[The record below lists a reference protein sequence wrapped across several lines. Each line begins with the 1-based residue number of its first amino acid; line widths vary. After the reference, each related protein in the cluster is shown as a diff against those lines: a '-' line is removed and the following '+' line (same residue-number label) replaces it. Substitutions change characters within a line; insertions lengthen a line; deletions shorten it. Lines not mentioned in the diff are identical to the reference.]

1 MTLRPLC
8 YLALCLSALA
18 GCSVA
23 DRPSP
28 AAPSFDVLTTAVLS
42 GSVLGP
48 DGSNICNSLPTGGRL
63 QINVINMGAFGAP
76 AGAQFFFCPQNTFAF
91 SLQQGTY
98 LLRARLPFDGAIA
111 NGFPW
116 QTYLLTPIEL
126 TSDAT
131 ADITVTPGSP
141 LGGGVTINGQPF
153 AGINLSLVHADATLF
168 GVTVAT
174 SSAEGGW
181 EEFIGRPQTILQN
194 GVRVRPNVFCDLVGM
209 KLLAPVSFEPFTFPD
224 EKSSYSCDMVDA
236 PAQQFSHDRT
246 RLVVTPG
253 PGDVGGAQL
262 ALTEDLGNGW
272 GVQFPVNPG
281 EKPRIGDIGVSQLF
295 LGGLIVGMRPDR
307 VLSANELNGYTLCGN
322 CRAFGP
328 QGKLHFTSSPS
339 YGKKVTWQYSDAGSA
354 QGVGLKVVQKS
365 YDGIP
370 PNDYVL
376 FRFTI
381 TNGGAASVTIYPGF
395 FGDWDIDDDFVDD
408 VGATEGRLMYM
419 TNAGGGVAG
428 GSLIISD
435 APVAGASFA
444 TLNPGPVRTVE
455 ELVAAL
461 TGDVTNP
468 SAPEPGDHNYVQS
481 IGPITLAKGAST
493 QFWIAIVAGEDLGQL
508 RSNAAAAAA
517 DVAQRRGQPDVS
529 DGGPVMTVAP
539 AGGVWGGGKGKPRA
553 VSPAC
558 KKGCAALQ

>member
-1 MTLRPLC
+1 MILRPLC
-8 YLALCLSALA
+8 CGALCISALA

-48 DGSNICNSLPTGGRL
+48 DGSNVCNLLPTGGRL

-91 SLQQGTY
+91 SLPQGSY

-126 TSDAT
+126 TGDLT

-153 AGINLSLVHADATLF
+153 AGINVSFVHADATQF
-168 GVTVAT
+168 GVTTAV

-194 GVRVRPNVFCDLVGM
+194 GIRVRPNVFCDLVGTR
-209 KLLAPVSFEPFTFPD
+209 LLAPASFEPFTFPD
-224 EKSSYSCDMVDA
+224 EKSSYGCDMVDA
-236 PAQQFSHDRT
+236 AAQQFSHDRT

-262 ALTEDLGNGW
+262 ALTEELGNGW

-281 EKPRIGDIGVSQLF
+281 EKPRFGDIGVSQLF
-295 LGGLIVGMRPDR
+295 LGGLIVGLRPDR
-307 VLSANELNGYTLCGN
+307 VLSANELNGYIQCGN

-328 QGKLHFTSSPS
+328 EGRLHFNASPQF
-339 YGKKVTWQYSDAGSA
+339 GKKVTWQYNDASSP

-365 YDGIP
+365 FDGAP
-370 PNDYVL
+370 PADYVL
-376 FRFTI
+376 FRFTL
-381 TNGGAASVTIYPGF
+381 TNSGGSPVTIYPGF
-395 FGDWDIDDDFVDD
+395 FADWDIDDDFLDD
-408 VGATEGRLMYM
+408 IGATEGRLMYM
-419 TNAGGGVAG
+419 TNVGGGTAA
-428 GSLIISD
+428 GSLIVSD
-435 APVAGASFA
+435 APVSGTTFSTEFGQTTEEMVSALAGDF
-444 TLNPGPVRTVE
+444 
-455 ELVAAL
+455 
-461 TGDVTNP
+461 TNP
-468 SAPEPGDHNYVQS
+468 SADEPNDHRYVQA
-481 IGPITLAKGAST
+481 IGPITLAPGAST
-493 QFWIAIVAGEDLGQL
+493 QLWIAIVAGEDLDQL
-508 RSNAAAAAA
+508 RSNATAAAA
-517 DVAQRRGQPDVS
+517 DIAARRGQPNTADS
-529 DGGPVMTVAP
+529 DSP
-539 AGGVWGGGKGKPRA
+539 AGGIWVGRGNGQQRA
-553 VSPAC
+553 AVTPAC
-558 KKGCAALQ
+558 KKGCGTLQ